1 MSQGLHNGIIQCLS
15 ISKSGKQITVTQ
27 ILDGEAL
34 RSLACGIIV
43 YGKTTDLRHECLLV
57 SEPVVSMF
65 ACRERQREQV
75 FVIVMEAAETHFPS
89 ILGPIIAI

>member
-27 ILDGEAL
+27 ILNGEAL

-43 YGKTTDLRHECLLV
+43 YGKTIDLRHECLFV
-57 SEPVVSMF
+57 SESVVSMYT
-65 ACRERQREQV
+65 CSEWQREQV
-75 FVIVMEAAETHFPS
+75 SVIVMEAAETHFPTT
-89 ILGPIIAI
+89 LGPIIPI